1 VRKMTGEVRG
11 LIKVAEETF
20 GRRFRRGRRPAPNGR
35 GDLRSAV
42 SAGSETR
49 AEQGHVFLRG
59 SGGRGRE
66 SFSVDNLA
74 TWMIVLRKRLPTPL
88 RMHRTNKLLVLIGFL
103 LACGTPSVADQGP
116 DRLRVAMIGSDDLRE
131 SGAEDVVS
139 ASLADEIRDGLVDR
153 TQIDRLRAELDLA
166 AFCLPR
172 AVGERLA
179 LGRALGADML
189 VILRT
194 REAFETM
201 LPSQSGSQIQVV
213 IVDCRNGVRLADR
226 LFDHSPASL
235 ETLIPRAIR
244 ETCEKYAE
252 GVAQILGLT
261 PLVPEGDQGHI
272 EQLHTGLP
280 NLLAKVLLEQ
290 SGVLAIDAEE
300 ARLVERERLL
310 GTVPETRAPITI
322 VRGSYRVQFHREMPN
337 RVYVR
342 LNVSQQGED
351 RGSFEFTLARDDYA
365 NVTVPS
371 NVLGSVLAFLD
382 QVLARQTTDI
392 DWVSRDRLT
401 ATQRVLLEE
410 SSRQAQAGALDEA
423 IAIGESALLLDVKL
437 ADVRWLLLG
446 AYRRQLQR
454 VQGTISVRTVEGV
467 RVDASPRA
475 VVRQRLRHHGEYLIR
490 NALVDRSQA
499 AYLLQVL
506 DPPSNHGYRRAE
518 PDHGRTLPPPH
529 VRYAD
534 PAWIRDYRDQAL
546 ELLERAAEVPE
557 VLEEQHDEILLGYA
571 LGPMHRNW
579 QDAPNQDRDAFE
591 TGLWVQRA
599 IELKDRIH
607 YLAARIDPDQADER
621 AALDDWA
628 IAFEEQVLRN
638 AVRIGKEITVAP
650 SSPSPYPLPPWERG
664 HRTVISLPILSAEE
678 LGFFVLR
685 NFDQSYSASR
695 FYHLDDH
702 PEIRERYR
710 GLYERLAAEEDPAL
724 QLSGRLGLFGL
735 DHYEMLRSTGFHPPL
750 VRPDP
755 IHKARRHLEPILR
768 LAKQCGLLGED
779 GWTVN
784 SPRLSIV
791 VNQFDSR
798 TKLALRM
805 HDDQSSAASG
815 SDASAAS
822 GPPSARPIVNPA
834 DEGDVPRVTA
844 RSIPGFEIS
853 QWLEAFS
860 LDDGTDLICEP
871 TRICLMTAPG
881 ELTTIFR
888 LDNHASSDNRFGR
901 EPPFSRDLPFGRDQ
915 RGFPSRVDWIYRV
928 HYDGRWIWVMT
939 GDLDLLAIDRQGEI
953 AGRFQLPP
961 FGGPRRGATWR
972 EVHNR
977 FADGTFRIREVP
989 LAITSY
995 RPGQVWLTGV
1005 EQKRTSVWVGR
1016 ASIAERGGQAGG
1028 EFEVVFRAARRAP
1041 DSSLDAQL
1049 PMDVFFYPNN
1059 SLNVFDLKEHGR
1071 WLVIPRSD
1079 RAPNDMWADPRIHSF
1094 LWLDVDNP
1102 KRMRVDRTS
1111 VTNLLQTRGNTR
1123 PLVYL
1128 EDAILVARHE
1138 PLPAV
1143 RGTTIL
1149 ARLAL
1154 TGGDPLAGEVNWRKE
1169 IIAQRTDF
1177 HGTAWLFD
1185 GRKLHCFCRRHWMVI
1200 DPQTLETET
1209 FATDFEALGI
1219 AKLSPIPFYNPFFS
1233 AHYGILVPTEVERDR
1248 QRTLELFQIRF
1259 P

>member
-1 VRKMTGEVRG
+1 MRKMTGKVWG
-11 LIKVAEETF
+11 LMRVAEETF
-20 GRRFRRGRRPAPNGR
+20 
-35 GDLRSAV
+35 AV
-42 SAGSETR
+42 SFHRLSSQIRQRMKRDSEFSYGAFRQAAGVLGRVHPTR
-49 AEQGHVFLRG
+49 KDQRGLQGTL
-59 SGGRGRE
+59 
-66 SFSVDNLA
+66 
-74 TWMIVLRKRLPTPL
+74 
-88 RMHRTNKLLVLIGFL
+88 MHRTNKLLVLTGFL
-103 LACGTPSVADQGP
+103 LACGMSAAAGDRP
-116 DRLRVAMIGSDDLRE
+116 DRLHVAMIGSDDLRE

-139 ASLADEIRDGLVDR
+139 ASLAQEIRDGLVDR
-153 TQIDRLRAELDLA
+153 TQIDRLRRELDLA
-166 AFCLPR
+166 AFCSPG

-194 REAFETM
+194 REGFETM
-201 LPSQSGSQIQVV
+201 LPSQAGSQIQVV
-213 IVDCRNGVRLADR
+213 IVDCRHGVRLADR

-235 ETLIPRAIR
+235 KTLVPRMIR
-244 ETCEKYAE
+244 ETCEKYAG
-252 GVAQILGLT
+252 GVTQILGLT

-280 NLLAKVLLEQ
+280 NLLTKVLIEQ

-322 VRGSYRVQFHREMPN
+322 VSGSYRVQFHRQMPN
-337 RVYVR
+337 QVHVR
-342 LNVSQQGED
+342 LDVSQQGENC
-351 RGSFEFTLARDDYA
+351 GSFEFTLARDDHA

-382 QVLARQTTDI
+382 QVLARQAADI
-392 DWVSRDRLT
+392 DWASPDRLT

-410 SSRQAQAGALDEA
+410 SRRQAQAGALDEA
-423 IAIGESALLLDVKL
+423 IAIGEAALLLDVKQ

-467 RVDASPRA
+467 RVDTSPRA
-475 VVRQRLRHHGEYLIR
+475 VVRQRLRDHGEYLIR
-490 NALVDRSQA
+490 NALVDWSQA
-499 AYLLQVL
+499 AHLLRVL
-506 DPPSNHGYRRAE
+506 EPPSNFGYRRAE
-518 PDHGRTLPPPH
+518 PDHGRTLPAP

-534 PAWIRDYRDQAL
+534 PAWIRDYRDQTL

-557 VLEEQHDEILLGYA
+557 VLEGEHDEILLGYA

-579 QDAPNQDRDAFE
+579 QDAPNQDRGDRE
-591 TGLWVQRA
+591 TELWVQRA
-599 IELKDRIH
+599 IELKDRVH
-607 YLAARIDPDQADER
+607 YLAARIDPDRADER

-628 IAFEEQVLRN
+628 IAFEERVLRN
-638 AVRIGKEITVAP
+638 AV
-650 SSPSPYPLPPWERG
+650 
-664 HRTVISLPILSAEE
+664 SAEE
-678 LGFFVLR
+678 LGYFVLR
-685 NFDQSYSASR
+685 NFDGSYSAPR

-702 PEIRERYR
+702 PEICERYR

-735 DHYEMLRSTGFHPPL
+735 EHHEMLRSTGFHPPL
-750 VRPDP
+750 IRPEP
-755 IHKARRHLEPILR
+755 IHKARRHLEPIRR

-784 SPRLSIV
+784 SPRPSIV

-805 HDDQSSAASG
+805 HDDQSSAPSRP
-815 SDASAAS
+815 DASAAS
-822 GPPSARPIVNPA
+822 GPPSSKPIVNPA
-834 DEGDVPRVTA
+834 DEGGVPRVTA
-844 RSIPGFEIS
+844 RPVPDLEIS

-871 TRICLMTAPG
+871 TRVCLMTAPG

-888 LDNHASSDNRFGR
+888 LDNRASPDNRFGR
-901 EPPFSRDLPFGRDQ
+901 NPPFGRDLPFGRDQ
-915 RGFPSRVDWIYRV
+915 RGFPSPVDWIYRV
-928 HYDGRWIWVMT
+928 HYDGRWIWIMT
-939 GDLDLLAIDRQGEI
+939 GDLEVLAIDRQGEI

-972 EVHNR
+972 EVRNR
-977 FADGTFRIREVP
+977 FADETFRIREVP
-989 LAITSY
+989 LAITSH

-1005 EQKRTSVWVGR
+1005 EQNRTSVWVGR
-1016 ASIAERGGQAGG
+1016 ASIAERGGPSGG

-1079 RAPNDMWADPRIHSF
+1079 RAPNNMWADRRIHSF
-1094 LWLDVDNP
+1094 LWLDVDDP
-1102 KRMRVDRTS
+1102 QRMHVDRTS

-1138 PLPAV
+1138 LLLSV

-1149 ARLAL
+1149 ERLAL
-1154 TGGDPLAGEVNWRKE
+1154 TGGDPLDGEVNWRKE

-1177 HGTAWLFD
+1177 HGTSWLFD

-1200 DPQTLETET
+1200 DPQTLEAET
-1209 FATDFEALGI
+1209 FATDFEAMGI
-1219 AKLSPIPFYNPFFS
+1219 VKLSPVPFYNPFFS

>member
-1 VRKMTGEVRG
+1 
-11 LIKVAEETF
+11 
-20 GRRFRRGRRPAPNGR
+20 
-35 GDLRSAV
+35 
-42 SAGSETR
+42 
-49 AEQGHVFLRG
+49 
-59 SGGRGRE
+59 
-66 SFSVDNLA
+66 
-74 TWMIVLRKRLPTPL
+74 
-88 RMHRTNKLLVLIGFL
+88 MHCTNKLLVLIGFL
-103 LACGTPSVADQGP
+103 LACGLSAAAGDRP

-131 SGAEDVVS
+131 TGAEDVVS
-139 ASLADEIRDGLVDR
+139 ASLAQETRDGLVDR
-153 TQIDRLRAELDLA
+153 TQIDRLRRELDLA
-166 AFCLPR
+166 AFYLPG

-194 REAFETM
+194 REGFETM

-213 IVDCRNGVRLADR
+213 IVDCRHGVRLADR

-235 ETLIPRAIR
+235 KTLIPRMIR
-244 ETCEKYAE
+244 ETCEKYAA
-252 GVAQILGLT
+252 GVTQILGLT

-280 NLLAKVLLEQ
+280 NLLTKVLLEQ

-322 VRGSYRVQFHREMPN
+322 VSGSYRVQFHRQMPN
-337 RVYVR
+337 QVHVR
-342 LNVSQQGED
+342 LDVSQQGED
-351 RGSFEFTLARDDYA
+351 RGGFEFTLNQDDYA
-365 NVTVPS
+365 NVTVPPD
-371 NVLGSVLAFLD
+371 VLGSVLAFLD
-382 QVLARQTTDI
+382 QVLARRAADI
-392 DWVSRDRLT
+392 DWASPDRLT

-410 SSRQAQAGALDEA
+410 SRRQAQAGALDEA
-423 IAIGESALLLDVKL
+423 IAIGEAALLLDVKQV
-437 ADVRWLLLG
+437 DVRWLLLG

-454 VQGTISVRTVEGV
+454 VQGTISIRTVEGV

-499 AYLLQVL
+499 AYLLRVL
-506 DPPSNHGYRRAE
+506 EPPSNLGYRRAE
-518 PDHGRTLPPPH
+518 PDHGRTLPAP

-534 PAWIRDYRDQAL
+534 LAWIRDYRDQTL

-557 VLEEQHDEILLGYA
+557 VLEKEHDEILLGYA

-579 QDAPNQDRDAFE
+579 QDAPNQDRGAFE

-599 IELKDRIH
+599 IELKDRVH
-607 YLAARIDPDQADER
+607 YLASRIDPDQADER

-628 IAFEEQVLRN
+628 IDFEERVLRN
-638 AVRIGKEITVAP
+638 AV
-650 SSPSPYPLPPWERG
+650 
-664 HRTVISLPILSAEE
+664 SADD
-678 LGFFVLR
+678 LGYFVLR
-685 NFDQSYSASR
+685 NFDGSYSASR

-710 GLYERLAAEEDPAL
+710 GLYERLAEAADPAL

-735 DHYEMLRSTGFHPPL
+735 DHCEMRSSTGFHPPL
-750 VRPDP
+750 LRPEP

-779 GWTVN
+779 GWTVK
-784 SPRLSIV
+784 SPRPSIV

-805 HDDQSSAASG
+805 HDDQSSATSG
-815 SDASAAS
+815 PDASAAS
-822 GPPSARPIVNPA
+822 GPPSSKPILNPA

-844 RSIPGFEIS
+844 RPVPDLEIS

-871 TRICLMTAPG
+871 TRVCLMTAPG
-881 ELTTIFR
+881 ELTTIFK
-888 LDNHASSDNRFGR
+888 LDNRASPDNRFGR
-901 EPPFSRDLPFGRDQ
+901 DSPFGRNPSFGRDLPFSRAP
-915 RGFPSRVDWIYRV
+915 RGFPSPVDWIYRV
-928 HYDGRWIWVMT
+928 HYDGRWIWIMT
-939 GDLDLLAIDRQGEI
+939 GDLELLAIDRQGEI

-961 FGGPRRGATWR
+961 FGGPRSRATS
-972 EVHNR
+972 
-977 FADGTFRIREVP
+977 P
-989 LAITSY
+989 LAMTSY

-1016 ASIAERGGQAGG
+1016 ASIAERGGRAGG
-1028 EFEVVFRAARRAP
+1028 EFEVVFRASRRAP
-1041 DSSLDAQL
+1041 DSSPDAQL
-1049 PMDVFFYPNN
+1049 PMDVFFYPYH
-1059 SLNVFDLKEHGR
+1059 SMNVFDLKEHGR
-1071 WLVIPRSD
+1071 WLVIPRGD
-1079 RAPNDMWADPRIHSF
+1079 IWADQRIHSF

-1102 KRMRVDRTS
+1102 KRMHVDRTS
-1111 VTNLLQTRGNTR
+1111 VTDLLPTRGNTR
-1123 PLVYL
+1123 PLLYL

-1143 RGTTIL
+1143 RGTTTL

-1154 TGGDPLAGEVNWRKE
+1154 TGGDPLDGEVNWRKE

-1177 HGTAWLFD
+1177 HGTSWLFD

-1219 AKLSPIPFYNPFFS
+1219 VKLSPRIPFHNPFFS

>member
-1 VRKMTGEVRG
+1 
-11 LIKVAEETF
+11 
-20 GRRFRRGRRPAPNGR
+20 
-35 GDLRSAV
+35 
-42 SAGSETR
+42 
-49 AEQGHVFLRG
+49 
-59 SGGRGRE
+59 
-66 SFSVDNLA
+66 
-74 TWMIVLRKRLPTPL
+74 
-88 RMHRTNKLLVLIGFL
+88 
-103 LACGTPSVADQGP
+103 
-116 DRLRVAMIGSDDLRE
+116 
-131 SGAEDVVS
+131 
-139 ASLADEIRDGLVDR
+139 
-153 TQIDRLRAELDLA
+153 
-166 AFCLPR
+166 
-172 AVGERLA
+172 
-179 LGRALGADML
+179 
-189 VILRT
+189 
-194 REAFETM
+194 M

-213 IVDCRNGVRLADR
+213 IVDCRHGVRLADR

-235 ETLIPRAIR
+235 KTLIPRAIR
-244 ETCEKYAE
+244 ETCEKYAG
-252 GVAQILGLT
+252 GVTQILGLT

-280 NLLAKVLLEQ
+280 NLLTKVLLEQ

-310 GTVPETRAPITI
+310 GTVPETRTPITI
-322 VRGSYRVQFHREMPN
+322 VSGSYRVQFHRQMPN
-337 RVYVR
+337 QVHVR
-342 LNVSQQGED
+342 LDVSRQGENC
-351 RGSFEFTLARDDYA
+351 GSFEFTLAQDDYA

-382 QVLARQTTDI
+382 QVLARQTADI
-392 DWVSRDRLT
+392 DWTSPDRLT

-410 SSRQAQAGALDEA
+410 SRRQAQAGAIDEA
-423 IAIGESALLLDVKL
+423 ISIGEAALLLDVKH

-454 VQGTISVRTVEGV
+454 VQGMVSIRTVEGV

-475 VVRQRLRHHGEYLIR
+475 VVQQRLRHHGEYLIR

-499 AYLLQVL
+499 AYLLRVL
-506 DPPSNHGYRRAE
+506 EPSSNLGYQRAE

-534 PAWIRDYRDQAL
+534 PAWIRDYRDQTL

-557 VLEEQHDEILLGYA
+557 ALEGQHDEILLGYA
-571 LGPMHRNW
+571 LGAMHRNW
-579 QDAPNQDRDAFE
+579 QDVPNQDRDAFE

-607 YLAARIDPDQADER
+607 YMAARIDPDQADER

-638 AVRIGKEITVAP
+638 AVG
-650 SSPSPYPLPPWERG
+650 
-664 HRTVISLPILSAEE
+664 AEE
-678 LGFFVLR
+678 LGYFVLR

-735 DHYEMLRSTGFHPPL
+735 EHHEMLRSTGFHPPL
-750 VRPDP
+750 VRPEP
-755 IHKARRHLEPILR
+755 IHKARRHLDPILR
-768 LAKQCGLLGED
+768 LAKQCGVLGED

-784 SPRLSIV
+784 SLRLAGV
-791 VNQFDSR
+791 VNRFDSR

-815 SDASAAS
+815 SDSSAAS
-822 GPPSARPIVNPA
+822 GPPSSKPTVNPA

-844 RSIPGFEIS
+844 RSITGLEIS

-871 TRICLMTAPG
+871 TRVCLMTAPG

-888 LDNHASSDNRFGR
+888 LDNHASPDNRFGR
-901 EPPFSRDLPFGRDQ
+901 DPPFGRDQ
-915 RGFPSRVDWIYRV
+915 RGFPSTVDWIYRV
-928 HYDGRWIWVMT
+928 HYDGRWIWIMT
-939 GDLDLLAIDRQGEI
+939 GDLELLAIDRQGEI

-972 EVHNR
+972 EVRNR
-977 FADGTFRIREVP
+977 FADETFRIREVP

-1016 ASIAERGGQAGG
+1016 ASIAEGGGRAGG

-1079 RAPNDMWADPRIHSF
+1079 RGPSDMWADFGFIRSCGWTWTIPSGCTSIEPR
-1094 LWLDVDNP
+1094 
-1102 KRMRVDRTS
+1102 
-1111 VTNLLQTRGNTR
+1111 
-1123 PLVYL
+1123 
-1128 EDAILVARHE
+1128 
-1138 PLPAV
+1138 
-1143 RGTTIL
+1143 
-1149 ARLAL
+1149 
-1154 TGGDPLAGEVNWRKE
+1154 
-1169 IIAQRTDF
+1169 
-1177 HGTAWLFD
+1177 
-1185 GRKLHCFCRRHWMVI
+1185 
-1200 DPQTLETET
+1200 
-1209 FATDFEALGI
+1209 
-1219 AKLSPIPFYNPFFS
+1219 
-1233 AHYGILVPTEVERDR
+1233 
-1248 QRTLELFQIRF
+1248 
-1259 P
+1259 